1 VRPVSAGSRTEVVV
15 VMKRPSLAAAMG
27 LRARRSSGYL
37 RELKAGQTRLEHLI
51 VRKIPSA
58 QIRWRYRY
66 VLDGLAVVLP
76 RGQVG
81 RLETLPGVARV
92 YRSVDYHSLLDESV
106 PLINAPQLWGPT
118 RATAGQG
125 IKIGIIDDGVDQA
138 HRFFSPAGFTMPSGF
153 PKGNTS
159 FTTAKVIVARA
170 FPPPGATWKYASRPF
185 DPVQSEHA
193 THVAGI
199 AAGDYGATQRGGRP
213 VSGVAPAAYLG
224 NYKVL
229 TVPTPG
235 VGLNGNSPEIVK
247 GIDAAVADG
256 MNVINLSL
264 GEPEIDPDRDI
275 VVKAINAAAD
285 AGVVPA
291 IAAGNDFGEFG
302 FGSISSPG
310 DAAKAITAAAVTK
323 GAVVADFSGGG
334 PNGIDLGFKPDVS
347 APGVNIYSSVPNGWD
362 TFSGTSMASP
372 HVAGAA
378 ALLLQRHPGWTP
390 AQVKSALALTG
401 RPVWTDATQ
410 RREVLPTRQGG
421 GLIDVAAANDPLVFA
436 APTAVSFRF
445 LHRGESASVPVTLTD
460 AGGGAGPWTV
470 TIQALAAAGG
480 TTVSAPAAVSVPGS
494 LQLHASATAAA
505 RQGDTTGFVVLS
517 RGVVTRRIPF
527 WLRVT
532 VPQLA
537 KDRHQTL
544 RRPGTYRGNTALGA
558 SRVGCYRY
566 PTDPSPLGIA
576 ACLNGPE
583 QVFRL
588 VLARPVANFGVV
600 VLSHARGTRVQ
611 PRVVRAGDENRLT
624 GYAGLPLNLNPY
636 LPTFDHLSPTAG
648 AIRPDAAAYDIVFDT
663 PSRRVAG
670 KFTFRFWIGDAKP
683 PRLQLLTRR
692 VRVGGLVRVRVTDGG
707 SGVDPTTIHATLD
720 GRGVPV
726 RYRRGRAT
734 ISTRAL
740 GSRRGAHRL
749 VLRASDYQE
758 TKNMENSGPILPNTR
773 RLSARFVLR

>member
-1 VRPVSAGSRTEVVV
+1 
-15 VMKRPSLAAAMG
+15 
-27 LRARRSSGYL
+27 
-37 RELKAGQTRLEHLI
+37 
-51 VRKIPSA
+51 
-58 QIRWRYRY
+58 
-66 VLDGLAVVLP
+66 
-76 RGQVG
+76 
-81 RLETLPGVARV
+81 
-92 YRSVDYHSLLDESV
+92 
-106 PLINAPQLWGPT
+106 
-118 RATAGQG
+118 
-125 IKIGIIDDGVDQA
+125 
-138 HRFFSPAGFTMPSGF
+138 
-153 PKGNTS
+153 
-159 FTTAKVIVARA
+159 
-170 FPPPGATWKYASRPF
+170 
-185 DPVQSEHA
+185 
-193 THVAGI
+193 
-199 AAGDYGATQRGGRP
+199 
-213 VSGVAPAAYLG
+213 
-224 NYKVL
+224 VL

-470 TIQALAAAGG
+470 TIQAIAAAGG

-734 ISTRAL
+734 ISARAL

-758 TKNMENSGPILPNTR
+758 TKNMENSGPILPNTQ

>member
-1 VRPVSAGSRTEVVV
+1 MRPVSAESRTEVVL
-15 VMKRPSLAAAMG
+15 VMKSPSLAAATG
-27 LRARRSSGYL
+27 LRARRSPGYL
-37 RELKAGQTRLEHLI
+37 RALDARQTRLEHLI
-51 VRKIPSA
+51 VRAIPSA

-76 RGQVG
+76 PGQVR
-81 RLETLPGVARV
+81 RLRTLPGVARV
-92 YRSVDYHSLLDESV
+92 YRSVEYHSLLDESV
-106 PLINAPQLWGPT
+106 PLINAPQLWGPA

-153 PKGNTS
+153 PKGNAS

-199 AAGDYGATQRGGRP
+199 AAGDYAATQRGGRP
-213 VSGVAPAAYLG
+213 VSGVAPAAYIG

-229 TVPTPG
+229 TVPTPEL
-235 VGLNGNSPEIVK
+235 GLNGNSPEIVK

-264 GEPEIDPDRDI
+264 GEAEIDPDRDI

-310 DAAKAITAAAVTK
+310 DATKAITAAAVTK
-323 GAVVADFSGGG
+323 GAVIADFSGGG

-347 APGVNIYSSVPNGWD
+347 APGVNIYSSVPSGWD

-410 RREVLPTRQGG
+410 TRQVLPTRQGG
-421 GLIDVAAANDPLVFA
+421 GLIDVAAANDPLLFA
-436 APTAVSFRF
+436 APSAVSFRF
-445 LHRGESASVPVTLTD
+445 LHRGGSASIPVTLTD

-470 TIQALAAAGG
+470 TIQTLAAAGG
-480 TTVSAPAAVSVPGS
+480 TTVSAPNVVSVPGS

-505 RQGDTTGFVVLS
+505 QQGDTTGFVVLS

-532 VPQLA
+532 APQLG
-537 KDRHQTL
+537 KDRHRTL
-544 RRPGTYRGNTALGA
+544 RRPGTYRGNTARGA
-558 SRVGCYRY
+558 ARVGCYRY
-566 PTDPSPLGIA
+566 PSDPSPLGIA

-583 QVFRL
+583 QVFR
-588 VLARPVANFGVV
+588 VMLARPVANFGVV

-611 PRVVRAGDENRLT
+611 PRVAHAGDENRLS

-648 AIRPDAAAYDIVFDT
+648 AIRPDAAAYDVVFDT

-670 KFTFRFWIGDAKP
+670 KFTFRFWIGDTKP
-683 PRLQLLTRR
+683 PLLRLLTRR
-692 VRVGGLVRVRVTDGG
+692 IRVGGLLRLRVADAG

-740 GSRRGAHRL
+740 GRGRHRL

-758 TKNMENSGPILPNTR
+758 TKNMENSGPILPNTG
-773 RLSARFVLR
+773 RLSVPFTVVR